1 MLSRALVR
9 TWRVPRR
16 ALSTAAVP
24 LDQTDVA
31 PKVMNFINGKFESST
46 TKKWIPLL
54 SPATNK
60 LVCWVPESTPDELR
74 RAEEGAL
81 AAFKKWRDVPIQQ
94 RQVRA
99 PLQYLL
105 HRRRFRPR
113 HVTPLFPSSQRVMF
127 RLQQLIRE
135 ATEELA
141 VSITT
146 EQGKTLSDARGDIFR
161 GLEVVEGC
169 SAIGHLSMGE
179 TQGGLAR
186 GLDTYR

>member
-1 MLSRALVR
+1 MKRPKITKMLSRALVR

-24 LDQTDVA
+24 LDQTDAA

-94 RQVRA
+94 RQVCFPFEICFIVDASA
-99 PLQYLL
+99 PDTSLP
-105 HRRRFRPR
+105 FSP
-113 HVTPLFPSSQRVMF
+113 PPSGS
-127 RLQQLIRE
+127 
-135 ATEELA
+135 
-141 VSITT
+141 
-146 EQGKTLSDARGDIFR
+146 
-161 GLEVVEGC
+161 C
-169 SAIGHLSMGE
+169 SACSS
-179 TQGGLAR
+179 
-186 GLDTYR
+186 